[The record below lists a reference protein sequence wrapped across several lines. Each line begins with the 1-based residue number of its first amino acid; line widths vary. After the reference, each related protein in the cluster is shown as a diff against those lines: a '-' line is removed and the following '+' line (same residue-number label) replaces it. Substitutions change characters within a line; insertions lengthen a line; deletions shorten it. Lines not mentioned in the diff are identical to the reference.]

1 MAAPWLV
8 VAIGN
13 ASRGDDALGPALA
26 ARLAETAAAAAVH
39 EDREDQEVHR
49 AHATARADD
58 AHGADDAGGA
68 LVEIVERYQLQLED
82 LLLLQGRRGV
92 LFVDAARTPAEPT
105 CRPLAPAAGATAF
118 THALAPAVLLG
129 LYRRVLGADPP
140 PSWLLPLPGR
150 QWELGA
156 PLSDLGR
163 RSLDAGWTAAR
174 AWIGQRT
181 TCVEESARPPCS
193 TAPPS
198 PCCAR
203 PSTGRPAGSCA
214 GASAPMRSRSRA
226 SPSGSAARS
235 QSRSALRWRA
245 SR

>member
-26 ARLAETAAAAAVH
+26 ARLAALAAAAGAP
-39 EDREDQEVHR
+39 E
-49 AHATARADD
+49 AHQANEAADAD
-58 AHGADDAGGA
+58 ETHAAHGAGDAGGA
-68 LVEIVERYQLQLED
+68 RVEIAERYQLQLED

-92 LFVDAARTPAEPT
+92 LFVDAARAPAEPD
-105 CRPLAPAAGATAF
+105 CRPLAPSAGATAF

-129 LYRRVLGADPP
+129 LYRRVLGTEPP
-140 PSWLLPLPGR
+140 PAWLLALPGR

-163 RSLDAGWTAAR
+163 RSLEAGWAAAR
-174 AWIGQRT
+174 AWLGQRAVR
-181 TCVEESARPPCS
+181 VEESAGPPCS
-193 TAPPS
+193 TALPP
-198 PCCAR
+198 PCCA
-203 PSTGRPAGSCA
+203 PSSTGRPQDSSDA
-214 GASAPMRSRSRA
+214 ASAPTRSRSRA
-226 SPSGSAARS
+226 SASGSAQRS
-235 QSRSALRWRA
+235 PSRSARRWRA